1 MTFQDFIHFVKGILC
16 HTDSSFYFF
25 ITFAVRGNQT
35 SQIDETIYLF
45 NLNVVEKD
53 VADRDHM
60 RLGNYHTLGL
70 FWLMDNPMAIL
81 SAASLS
87 RSACNLSWVDPV
99 NAASSAYRILFMFC
113 PPMLMPGKCSIFRK
127 IISSYK
133 FQKSGDMT
141 QPCLTPLLI
150 STKCL
155 LHY

>member
-1 MTFQDFIHFVKGILC
+1 MLSRKMLQTGITCDLEITIHSVF
-16 HTDSSFYFF
+16 
-25 ITFAVRGNQT
+25 
-35 SQIDETIYLF
+35 
-45 NLNVVEKD
+45 
-53 VADRDHM
+53 
-60 RLGNYHTLGL
+60 

-150 STKCL
+150 STKVPITL
-155 LHY
+155 LIFTAAVCFRYIPLMILSSFPSTSRSAISSRSLSCCTVSKALV